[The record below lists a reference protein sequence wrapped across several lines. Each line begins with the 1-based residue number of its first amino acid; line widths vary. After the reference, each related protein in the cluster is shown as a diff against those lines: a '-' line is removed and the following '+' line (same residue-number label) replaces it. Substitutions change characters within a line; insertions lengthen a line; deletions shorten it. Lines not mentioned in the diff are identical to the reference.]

1 MRNEIVKSNIPNTPV
16 RIASMCKARHKG
28 LCVTAHFHDEIE
40 ILYISCG
47 RFKIEN
53 EDVSI
58 IAHSGDLVF
67 INSRVVHS
75 TMTEEDNTKTGF
87 VQFDASIYSG
97 DYLKSISKYLKRFVN
112 SNDNQIVH
120 FKNGEKETE
129 ELKGYIKEIFD
140 ENETKRNS
148 YEIYINANIYKILG
162 FLYRYSIIADEKKFF
177 DIDII
182 EKVLPV
188 LNYIDTNYQD
198 EITLEK
204 LSKVVNLNQYYLCR
218 LFKKATNSTFT
229 EYLNFVRVC
238 KAEKLLFTTSK
249 TVSEISMDVGFSS
262 VSYFN
267 RVFKKIKSCTPSD
280 YKKIKYLLN

>member
-16 RIASMCKARHKG
+16 CIASKSNARHKG
-28 LCVTAHFHDEIE
+28 LCVSAHFHDEIE
-40 ILYISCG
+40 ILYVSSG
-47 RFKIEN
+47 VLRIEN
-53 EDVSI
+53 EDISI
-58 IAHSGDLVF
+58 VAFEGDLVF

-75 TMTEEDNTKTGF
+75 TFAEVDNTRHGF
-87 VQFDASIYSG
+87 VQFDESTYSG

-112 SNDNQIVH
+112 SNDNQMIY
-120 FKNGEKETE
+120 FKNGENQTE
-129 ELKGYIKEIFD
+129 EIKKYIKEIFF
-140 ENETKRNS
+140 ENETKAAS

-162 FLYRYSIIADEKKFF
+162 FLYRYNILADEKKFF
-177 DIDII
+177 DVDII

-188 LNYIDTNYQD
+188 LNYIDTNYHD

-238 KAEKLLFTTSK
+238 KAEKLLFTTNK